1 MTAERNVEHVLQRW
15 LVDGVDEMPDR
26 VYLSILDRVERQPQQ
41 RAWRVSWRDS
51 HVNSYLKPLLAV
63 AAIVVVAVAGFA
75 ILRPSGTGVGGPPA
89 TELPTLSP
97 APSTSPAVI
106 DCEDD
111 LPGCEGPLV
120 AGTHRSHQFQP
131 SFSYETT
138 SPVLGDWLNVV
149 DIPAIFKIDQGNPND
164 PYVLMWSD
172 AQIVDQDDPCSTN
185 PDPSLGRKAADWI
198 EFVTNHEGL
207 DSSEPVDVDFGTVT
221 GQQVELSVPEGVTG
235 ACSDQG
241 NLYVGLLTQPVDGR
255 PSKYGL
261 PASMR
266 MLMTVVDVGDQ
277 TVVMLTYGPGDVDA
291 FRASTQV
298 IRELIASFRFE

>member
-75 ILRPSGTGVGGPPA
+75 ILRPSGAGVGGAPA
-89 TELPTLSP
+89 TETPTLSP
-97 APSTSPAVI
+97 PPSTSPAVI
-106 DCEDD
+106 ECEDD

-138 SPVLGDWLNVV
+138 SPVRGDWLNVV
-149 DIPAIFKIDQGNPND
+149 DISDIFKIDQGNPND

-172 AQIVDQDDPCSTN
+172 AQIVDQNDPCSTN
-185 PDPSLGRKAADWI
+185 PDPSLGRSAADWI
-198 EFVTNHEGL
+198 EFLTNHEGL
-207 DSSEPVDVDFGTVT
+207 DASDPVDVDFGTIT
-221 GQQVELSVPEGVTG
+221 GQQVEISVIPSYQDT
-235 ACSDQG
+235 CSDQDSF
-241 NLYVGLLTQPVDGR
+241 YVGLLTQPVEGR

-261 PASMR
+261 PVSQR
-266 MLMTVVDVGDQ
+266 MLITLVDVGDR
-277 TVVMLTYGPGDVDA
+277 TVVMLTYGPGDADA
-291 FRASTQV
+291 FRASTDV
-298 IRELIASFRFE
+298 IRELIASFRFD

>member
-63 AAIVVVAVAGFA
+63 AAIVVVAVAGFV
-75 ILRPSGTGVGGPPA
+75 ILRPSSTGVGGPPA

-149 DIPAIFKIDQGNPND
+149 DIPAIFKIDPHA
-164 PYVLMWSD
+164 V
-172 AQIVDQDDPCSTN
+172 IVEADCRGSN
-185 PDPSLGRKAADWI
+185 RNAHAALRPLSGI
-198 EFVTNHEGL
+198 TRRAFSNHSSVSSCAASGL
-207 DSSEPVDVDFGTVT
+207 AAIWAAMSS
-221 GQQVELSVPEGVTG
+221 SV
-235 ACSDQG
+235 
-241 NLYVGLLTQPVDGR
+241 
-255 PSKYGL
+255 
-261 PASMR
+261 
-266 MLMTVVDVGDQ
+266 
-277 TVVMLTYGPGDVDA
+277 
-291 FRASTQV
+291 
-298 IRELIASFRFE
+298 IASRRARFSGVAHAFAAASA

>member
-1 MTAERNVEHVLQRW
+1 MTAERNVEHALQRW
-15 LVDGVDEMPDR
+15 LVDGVNEMPDR

-75 ILRPSGTGVGGPPA
+75 ILRPSGAGVGGAPA
-89 TELPTLSP
+89 TETPTLSP
-97 APSTSPAVI
+97 PPSTSPAVI
-106 DCEDD
+106 ECEDD

-138 SPVLGDWLNVV
+138 SPVRGDWLNVV
-149 DIPAIFKIDQGNPND
+149 DISDIFKIDQGNPNN

-172 AQIVDQDDPCSTN
+172 AQIVDQNDPCSTN
-185 PDPSLGRKAADWI
+185 PDPSLGRRAADWI
-198 EFVTNHEGL
+198 EFLTNHEGL
-207 DSSEPVDVDFGTVT
+207 DASDPVDVDFGTIT
-221 GQQVELSVPEGVTG
+221 GQQVEISVIPSYQDT
-235 ACSDQG
+235 CSDQDSF
-241 NLYVGLLTQPVDGR
+241 YVGLLTQPVEGR

-261 PASMR
+261 PVSQR
-266 MLMTVVDVGDQ
+266 MLITVVDVGDR
-277 TVVMLTYGPGDVDA
+277 TVVMLNYGPGDADA
-291 FRASTQV
+291 FRASTDV